1 MAASPVQNA
10 FYGLLVLLGIAGNG
24 LVILCLGS
32 EAIKPH
38 RTIGPS
44 DLILLNVATSNM
56 LVSVFRN
63 ILLFQSDLG
72 KEVYISAGW
81 CQFFMCIWVWLRSA
95 NVWVTFC
102 LSTFHLITIRQRSH
116 APRGLHVLGLALAL
130 IWTLSLIYAVP
141 AYIFS
146 TRGDK
151 NSTEGIMIISSTT
164 RPLLGCVW
172 NFPSQYSGLVYA
184 TSSLVLHEA
193 IPILLML
200 GTNLATLNTL
210 RNHGKSVG
218 TGTECLR
225 GRVPAERKAA
235 KVSGHDYFSLVFSSL
250 PADANPFFS
259 LHVLSVNYY
268 NYNRGPSSE
277 YMLIVAR
284 FSNSLFIGLSPL
296 VLAAGHRKL
305 QNKLKNILSLKR
317 IISSQDKVV
326 EITENQTTM
335 QS

>member
-32 EAIKPH
+32 DAIKPH

-72 KEVYISAGW
+72 REVYISAGW

-116 APRGLHVLGLALAL
+116 APRGLHILGLTLAL
-130 IWTLSLIYAVP
+130 IWTINLIYAVP

-146 TRGDK
+146 KRGDK

-172 NFPSQYSGLVYA
+172 NFPSQYIGLVYA

-218 TGTECLR
+218 TGTECFR

-235 KVSGHDYFSLVFSSL
+235 KLILSLIILFVVSWGAS
-250 PADANPFFS
+250 
-259 LHVLSVNYY
+259 VLSVNYY

-317 IISSQDKVV
+317 SFF
-326 EITENQTTM
+326 NN
-335 QS
+335 

>member
-235 KVSGHDYFSLVFSSL
+235 KLILSLIILFVVSWGAS
-250 PADANPFFS
+250 
-259 LHVLSVNYY
+259 VLSVNYY

-317 IISSQDKVV
+317 SFF
-326 EITENQTTM
+326 NN
-335 QS
+335 